1 MPGSDAL
8 RALRLLSRSS
18 SGLWS
23 GAEAVM
29 GRCLTRS
36 MATEASAN
44 GPSISEVAKP
54 PAPWDAPVSIMT
66 YAFPSMEPVRLV
78 QYSQKELQ
86 LPIRKDILHRAVVY
100 EGDNTR
106 QGSAN
111 AKWRGDVH
119 GSHRK
124 LLPQKGS
131 GRARVG
137 DKMSPIRRGGGVA
150 HGPHPRDFGT
160 DLPRK
165 IYDQAWRIALS
176 YRFSRGELIVIDNK
190 ISLPAEA
197 TPYLIQN
204 YLHANGWGT
213 KNGRSTF
220 ITKSFDEE
228 LFEKVSRM
236 DKYATIR
243 DLKKVDVKNL
253 LETSRLIIEKQALDK
268 ILAAHSKD
276 LRSRPASAFE

>member
-1 MPGSDAL
+1 
-8 RALRLLSRSS
+8 
-18 SGLWS
+18 
-23 GAEAVM
+23 
-29 GRCLTRS
+29 
-36 MATEASAN
+36 
-44 GPSISEVAKP
+44 
-54 PAPWDAPVSIMT
+54 
-66 YAFPSMEPVRLV
+66 MEPVQLL

-86 LPIRKDILHRAVVY
+86 MPIRKDILHRAVVF

-176 YRFSRGELIVIDNK
+176 YRFSRGELVVIDNEL
-190 ISLPAEA
+190 SLPSDA
-197 TPYLIQN
+197 TPFLMKNI
-204 YLHANGWGT
+204 LHANGWST
-213 KNGRSTF
+213 KNGRSTI
-220 ITKSFDEE
+220 ITKSKDEE
-228 LFEKVSRM
+228 FFDKVSKLRR
-236 DKYATIR
+236 YVTLR
-243 DLKKVDVKNL
+243 DLQTLDVKNL
-253 LETSRLIIEKQALDK
+253 LETSRLIIERGALDN
-268 ILAAHSKD
+268 ILARHSSD
-276 LRSRPASAFE
+276 LRNRPASAFE

>member
-137 DKMSPIRRGGGVA
+137 DKM
-150 HGPHPRDFGT
+150 
-160 DLPRK
+160 K